1 MLKDL
6 FKRDEI
12 ISNFF
17 FDYFSNKEKFF
28 ILPNW
33 HKKAQ
38 PSWFGFP
45 LTLNETAPF
54 KRAEIIKFLEEKKIE
69 TRMLMGGNLIRQPAY
84 KNLEFRTADDLES
97 SDYIMNHT
105 FWFGVY
111 PGLSEIMKA
120 YMIDCFEEFLSAYK
134 F

>member
-1 MLKDL
+1 M
-6 FKRDEI
+6 
-12 ISNFF
+12 
-17 FDYFSNKEKFF
+17 
-28 ILPNW
+28 PNW

-84 KNLEFRTADDLES
+84 KTLEFRTADDLES